1 MTLSE
6 LAQQLRCRLEGD
18 GTIEVTRVAGI
29 EDAGPGDVT
38 FLANPKYLSKLKTTR
53 ASAVIVD
60 DRVPSAPCALLRAAQ
75 PYVAFAEAVGALTP
89 RTQPPPGVNPLASVD
104 STAHLDA
111 DVAIGAF
118 AVIGK
123 GVRIGARTVVH
134 AHVVVGDAA
143 KIGSDC
149 VIHACCSI
157 RERVQIGDRVVLQD
171 AAVIGS
177 DGFGFARRADG
188 THQKIPQVGLV
199 VIEDDVEIGAHTAV
213 DRPAVGETRIA
224 AGTKIDNLVQI
235 AHGVKIGRNALLA
248 AQVGIAGST
257 AIEDDVIMAGQS
269 GATGHVHVGKGVKV
283 SAKSAITKDIPAG
296 SHVAGVPAVP
306 VAEWRETVVLA
317 RRLPALRQSL
327 LNLVERV
334 RKLEK

>member
-1 MTLSE
+1 VTLAE
-6 LAQQLRCRLEGD
+6 LAEQLRCRLEGD

-29 EDAGPGDVT
+29 EEAGPGDVT
-38 FLANPKYLSKLKTTR
+38 FLANSKYLPKLTTTR

-60 DRVPSAPCALLRAAQ
+60 DRVRSAPCALLRTAQ
-75 PYVAFAEAVGALTP
+75 PYVAFADAVAALTP
-89 RTQPPPGVNPLASVD
+89 RFQLSPGVSPLASVD
-104 STAHLDA
+104 PSAHLDA
-111 DVAIGAF
+111 DVAVGPF
-118 AVIGK
+118 VVIGK
-123 GVRIGARTVVH
+123 GVRIGARTALH
-134 AHVVVGDAA
+134 AHVVVGDSA

-149 VIHACCSI
+149 AI

-257 AIEDDVIMAGQS
+257 VIEDDVIMAGQS
-269 GATGHVHVGKGVKV
+269 GATGHVRVGKGVKV

-306 VAEWRETVVLA
+306 VAEWRETVVVA